1 MPEPSAS
8 AELLFLALGGAGEIG
23 MNLNLYAYDDQ
34 WLMLDLGITFGDEQA
49 PGVDVIMPDPAF
61 IVERREKLLG
71 VVLTHAHEDHL
82 GAVAHLWPQL
92 RCPIFATPFAA
103 SVLKRKL
110 ADAGL
115 TYDAKVTEV
124 PLGGKISLG
133 PFEIEL
139 ITMTHSI
146 PEPNAVAIR
155 TPAGAILHTG
165 DWKIDP
171 EPLLGGVTDEAAL
184 RKLGDDGVLA
194 MVCDST
200 NVFVPGE
207 AGSESDVRKALTEL
221 VGQSKQRVAVT
232 CFASNLARVE
242 SIAWAADDNGRHPV
256 LVGRA
261 LNRMVEAARENGYL
275 ATMPRTID
283 EKEAAW
289 LPREKV
295 LMICTGS
302 QGENGAAMHR
312 LAYDD
317 HPTLHLERGDTVVFS
332 SRIIPGNEKSIG
344 RLHNRLVAL
353 GVEVLTEK
361 DAFVHVSGHPARDEL
376 TRLYQWVR
384 PKVAIPVHGELR
396 HLQEHAQLAQAV
408 QVPEAIVAPN
418 GTMVR
423 LAPGPAE
430 IIDHVPTGRLGLDGN
445 RLIRLDNDTLRPRKQ
460 MIFNGAA
467 TVTLVTDAAG
477 KLLTAPRLSVHGFT
491 EGEDLAAIES
501 EAVDALAKTFE
512 SEPIRDDN
520 SASMLASQTVR
531 RVFKARTGKRPVMDV
546 QIVRI

>member
-1 MPEPSAS
+1 MREPRQSG
-8 AELLFLALGGAGEIG
+8 ELLFLALGGAGEIG
-23 MNLNLYAYDDQ
+23 MNLNLYAYEDQ
-34 WLMLDLGITFGDEQA
+34 WLMLDLGITFGDESA

-61 IVERREKLLG
+61 IVERRDKLLG

-103 SVLKRKL
+103 SVLRRKL
-110 ADAGL
+110 TDANL
-115 TYDAKVTEV
+115 VNTALITEV
-124 PLGGKISLG
+124 PLGGKFTLG

-146 PEPNAVAIR
+146 PEPNAVAIK
-155 TPAGAILHTG
+155 TPAGTILHTG

-171 EPLLGGVTDEAAL
+171 EPLLGEVTDEAAL

-221 VGQSKQRVAVT
+221 IGQCKQRVAVT

-242 SIAWAADDNGRHPV
+242 SVAHAADANGRHPV

-289 LPREKV
+289 LPRDKV

-302 QGENGAAMHR
+302 QGENGAAMYR
-312 LAYDD
+312 LAYDEN
-317 HPTLHLERGDTVVFS
+317 PTLHLEKGDTVVFS

-353 GVEVLTEK
+353 GVEVLTER

-384 PKVAIPVHGELR
+384 PQVAIPVHGELR
-396 HLQEHAQLAQAV
+396 HLNEHAVLARAV
-408 QVPEAIVAPN
+408 QVPHAIVAPN
-418 GTMVR
+418 GTLVR

-430 IIDHVPTGRLGLDGN
+430 IIDHVPTGRLGLDGS
-445 RLIRLDNDTLRPRKQ
+445 RMIHLDTASLRPRKQ

-467 TVTLVTDAAG
+467 TIMLVADAKG
-477 KLLTAPRLSVHGFT
+477 RLLAAPRLSVHGFPD
-491 EGEDLAAIES
+491 GEDLDEVEAEAL
-501 EAVDALAKTFE
+501 EAVAKAL
-512 SEPIRDDN
+512 SDGPIRDDN
-520 SASMLASQTVR
+520 SASMLASQAVR
-531 RVFKARTGKRPVMDV
+531 RVFKARLGKRPVTEV